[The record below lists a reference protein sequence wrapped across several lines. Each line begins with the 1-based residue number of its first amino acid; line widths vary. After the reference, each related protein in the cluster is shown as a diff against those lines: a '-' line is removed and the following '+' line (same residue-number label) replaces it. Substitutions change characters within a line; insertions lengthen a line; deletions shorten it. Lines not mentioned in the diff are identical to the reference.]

1 MALSSTTTQTIHAKP
16 EAKPVLDAGAA
27 SVLAAL
33 VLSVYAAQKS
43 KKQIRQ
49 LRRKAIAALFQY
61 KIRTMVA
68 RFVSIFSKNAALNLS
83 NRTLLL
89 ILLGLAFLI
98 LLFVYW
104 PAAIALLLL
113 GILLVLLSRDF

>member
-1 MALSSTTTQTIHAKP
+1 MALSSTTTQTINAKP
-16 EAKPVLDAGAA
+16 EAKPIVDAGSA

-49 LRRKAIAALFQY
+49 LRRKAVAALFQY

-68 RFVSIFSKNAALNLS
+68 NFVSIFSKNAAANIS

-113 GILLVLLSRDF
+113 GILLVLLSKDF